1 MHDIPPKDCAM
12 NPPQAWAERDALAF
26 YFYQRDGHGQDSI
39 ADCQS
44 HTQHYNASYFA
55 QADALLASGI
65 ISRKPSEEEVLKQFR
80 HYGYASKGARVE
92 GLARAVL
99 GAKGEKT

>member
-1 MHDIPPKDCAM
+1 MTQH
-12 NPPQAWAERDALAF
+12 PQAWCDV
-26 YFYQRDGHGQDSI
+26 DGMAWYLKSATGGKYGMEIIEGMI
-39 ADCQS
+39 AG
-44 HTQHYNASYFA
+44 
-55 QADALLASGI
+55 GI